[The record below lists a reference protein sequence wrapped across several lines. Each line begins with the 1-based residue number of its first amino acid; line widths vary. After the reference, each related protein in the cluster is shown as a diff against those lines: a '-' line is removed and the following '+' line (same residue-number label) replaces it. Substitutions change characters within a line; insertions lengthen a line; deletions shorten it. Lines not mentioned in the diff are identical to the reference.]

1 MRKRMAMV
9 GVALWGA
16 GAWAHGLPFSIV
28 DSRLGYHRVAE
39 FGEFLSAA
47 AEGAVAAQANPYE
60 AMAYAMSPWV
70 ACLAILL
77 GGLLLNLTPCVLP
90 MIPVNL
96 MIIGA
101 GTMEEG
107 GRAKRFSWRGLR
119 LGGLYGA
126 GIAVAYGALGVVSA
140 LTGAAF
146 GWVQSM
152 AWFNVAM
159 AVFFVALALAMLD
172 VFSFSLERLGNVG
185 RKTLS
190 RWWAVMGMGAVS
202 ALLAGHCVA
211 PVLVYTLLWS
221 ANLYAQGNVWG
232 AFLPFLL
239 GLGMALPWPIAGA
252 GLAIMPKPG
261 RWMVWA
267 KRLFA
272 VAMLGMAAYYAYTAI
287 QAYAKGR
294 PVAGGLCA
302 EAGCVAWQ
310 HELDNALVRSLET
323 GKPVFVDLWAT
334 WCPACRQMEATTL
347 KDKAIHQRLE
357 QDFIVL
363 KLECASF
370 KDPDTLALLDAM
382 KAPGLPAYVILR
394 PHGSP

>member
-1 MRKRMAMV
+1 MAMV

-107 GRAKRFSWRGLR
+107 NRAKRFSWRGLR

-252 GLAIMPKPG
+252 GLAVMPKPG

-272 VAMLGMAAYYAYTAI
+272 VAMLGMAAYYAHTAYR
-287 QAYAKGR
+287 AYARKAR
-294 PVAGGLCA
+294 VTADCA
-302 EAGCVAWQ
+302 EAGCVSWQ
-310 HELDNALVRSLET
+310 HDIDHALMRSAET
-323 GKPVFVDLWAT
+323 GKPVFVELWAT
-334 WCPACRQMEATTL
+334 WCAACRTMEATTL
-347 KDKAIHQRLE
+347 TDDAVRAEL
-357 QDFIVL
+357 DRFIVL
-363 KLECASF
+363 RLECASF
-370 KDPDTLALLDAM
+370 KDPDTRSLLKALN
-382 KAPGLPAYVILR
+382 APGLPAYVVIR
-394 PHGSP
+394 AR